1 MPRATATTSAHGGK
15 DQNLRVVLPPL
26 TTERRFSCLA
36 MRRFHHVL
44 AAVLLL
50 GVGPTAL
57 RAQDCD
63 TRTLFRFEDEW
74 AGALVRRDTTTLRR
88 LLAPG
93 FVYTEDDRI
102 TDRDAVL
109 RDIAAGP
116 DTVEAARNEEMRVHC
131 FRTTTAVTGWLIVR
145 GRGARGPFE
154 RRYRFTDTWVFRGG
168 RWQVVAAQD
177 YVLYPTQA
185 QPVESAGFWDHYGKD
200 TILALLGVVLGSI
213 VSFYGTMLFE
223 RYKRFREILLD
234 ISQARQM
241 NDAYPTGI
249 KNLEPVYLRAI
260 DYWRTIGRKRWTLHA
275 DGHHEAA
282 AQVGRLESFAYRSA
296 LCIEHLVNNDTLGL
310 SPNNYLSAYQT
321 EFNKIVR
328 EEKFVAFERQLHPN
342 IGALLRPYPHPY
354 SPLKATAIVGLTF
367 FSDLLR

>member
-1 MPRATATTSAHGGK
+1 
-15 DQNLRVVLPPL
+15 
-26 TTERRFSCLA
+26 
-36 MRRFHHVL
+36 
-44 AAVLLL
+44 
-50 GVGPTAL
+50 
-57 RAQDCD
+57 
-63 TRTLFRFEDEW
+63 
-74 AGALVRRDTTTLRR
+74 
-88 LLAPG
+88 
-93 FVYTEDDRI
+93 
-102 TDRDAVL
+102 
-109 RDIAAGP
+109 
-116 DTVEAARNEEMRVHC
+116 
-131 FRTTTAVTGWLIVR
+131 
-145 GRGARGPFE
+145 
-154 RRYRFTDTWVFRGG
+154 
-168 RWQVVAAQD
+168 
-177 YVLYPTQA
+177 
-185 QPVESAGFWDHYGKD
+185 
-200 TILALLGVVLGSI
+200 
-213 VSFYGTMLFE
+213 
-223 RYKRFREILLD
+223 
-234 ISQARQM
+234 M